1 MEMESPNQEQQVNP
15 VTDTEKMLVNAMMLG
30 AFCSH
35 LSHNLDEIAQL
46 GSDLINEEYLE
57 DLQLR
62 DVMVNILDVVK
73 PEGGPA
79 FLRLMLDHFIHDPQA
94 VKVMDYTQEC
104 LDEECLLKATE
115 TFHQLMY
122 RRLLEVQS
130 QVEMQN

>member
-1 MEMESPNQEQQVNP
+1 
-15 VTDTEKMLVNAMMLG
+15 MLVNAMMLG

-62 DVMVNILDVVK
+62 DVMVNLLDVVK
-73 PEGGPA
+73 PERGGV